1 MGVACAAGDFSA
13 ETAAKR
19 LALLRTLTDLP
30 DVEMSEREVL
40 LYLEHLAPREQEH
53 ARRAI
58 AGLLSYHQRAGEETG
73 ERLVVS
79 ALRRFSLESQLFMA
93 PECFLSLGIFADDL
107 HPSAHGHARAPRAR
121 ARHAPATRAPHAR
134 RTHASRAPRARP
146 CSLAWLSAR
155 RDARGS
161 RVSAAARARTASAFG
176 RS

>member
-1 MGVACAAGDFSA
+1 MRARVEPRVGVACAAGDFSA

-58 AGLLSYHQRAGEETG
+58 AGLLSYHQRTGEETG

-79 ALRRFSLESQLFMA
+79 ALHRFSLESQLFMA

-107 HPSAHGHARAPRAR
+107 HPSAHGHARASRARPPR
-121 ARHAPATRAPHAR
+121 ARHARTARAPHAR
-134 RTHASRAPRARP
+134 LTRASCAPLLPRLAERAA
-146 CSLAWLSAR
+146 
-155 RDARGS
+155 
-161 RVSAAARARTASAFG
+161 
-176 RS
+176 